1 MGREAD
7 DVEALGFQGRTV
19 DTNDVSLLFGP
30 SQTTPAM
37 EEAVSD
43 VAWLRA
49 MLRFEAELAIAQ
61 AKLGWIPEEAARAIA
76 HSCATHS
83 FDIAVIGR
91 AAIASATP
99 VVPLLEALRE
109 TLPDDVRPNL
119 HRGATSQ
126 DVIDTAMMLIA
137 RDGIG
142 VLLADLTRLGDRC
155 VELGAAHRT
164 TPIAARTLLQQA
176 VPTTF
181 GLKAANW
188 LMGLVASRRLLI
200 DLRDRRLAL
209 QLGGAAG
216 TLAAFGGG
224 ALELSS
230 LLAARLDLVD
240 PPLPWHSERSRV
252 IQLAMT
258 LSVTAVAAGKISRDL
273 VLMAQTE
280 VGEVSFGNPGK
291 SSAMPH
297 KRNPAAAV
305 EAEACV
311 RSAAGPVAV
320 LLQSAQGEHE
330 RAAGAW
336 QAEWQAVTD
345 AFRFTAGAV
354 GHTLRALTDARL
366 DTERMRKNLFLGPG
380 EDGSPSAAGE
390 LIDRALAAYR
400 GDSR

>member
-1 MGREAD
+1 M
-7 DVEALGFQGRTV
+7 
-19 DTNDVSLLFGP
+19 SLLFGA
-30 SQTTPAM
+30 SLTTPVM

-43 VAWLRA
+43 ASWLRA
-49 MLRFEAELAIAQ
+49 MLRFEAELAMAQ
-61 AKLGWIPEEAARAIA
+61 AELGWVPEEAARAIA
-76 HSCATHS
+76 HSCTTHS
-83 FDIAVIGR
+83 FDTAAIGR
-91 AAIASATP
+91 AATASGTP
-99 VVPLLEALRE
+99 VVALLEALRE
-109 TLPDDVRPNL
+109 TLPDDVRPHL

-142 VLLADLTRLGDRC
+142 ILLADLTRLADRC
-155 VELGAAHRT
+155 VELGEAHRT

-188 LMGLVASRRLLI
+188 LMGLVAARRLLI

-224 ALELSS
+224 ALELSG

-252 IQLAMT
+252 TELAMT
-258 LSVTAVAAGKISRDL
+258 LWVTAVAAGKISSDL

-320 LLQSAQGEHE
+320 ILQSAQGEHE

-354 GHTLRALTDARL
+354 GHTHRALTDARL
-366 DTERMRKNLFLGPG
+366 DTERMRKNLVQGPG

-400 GDSR
+400 GDSG